1 MTQRI
6 ISLDGNMY
14 QLPEGMTTK
23 DTHALMGF
31 LVTMTKLDYEYL
43 WGEGDSV
50 YFPAH
55 GATVRFEER
64 ALVTREEAKAMGAKA
79 RAARDAK
86 EAADKAAKEAAA

>member
-1 MTQRI
+1 MTSRI

-14 QLPEGMTTK
+14 QLPEGMSTK
-23 DTHALMGF
+23 DVQGLMGF

-43 WGEGDSV
+43 WGQGDSV

-64 ALVTREEAKAMGAKA
+64 ALVTKAEAQALGKKAKE
-79 RAARDAK
+79 ARDAK
-86 EAADKAAKEAAA
+86 EAAEKAAKEATA